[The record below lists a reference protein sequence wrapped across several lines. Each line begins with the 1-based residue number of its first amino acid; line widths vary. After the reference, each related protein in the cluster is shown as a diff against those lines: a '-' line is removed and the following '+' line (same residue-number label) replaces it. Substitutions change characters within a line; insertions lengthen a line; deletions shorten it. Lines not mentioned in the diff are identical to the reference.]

1 MARNIYARQTQRKI
15 FDQFSVC
22 GFNWNG
28 WHSSSLPECDCE
40 VHKISWLIT
49 DGDNSR
55 LWIDDS
61 AVVIFYPVH
70 AVDDVPLG
78 AVWALGAYNIDL
90 KKFNIKYNFGNTKK
104 NSIILT
110 TAYEKSTLLK
120 GLPNQK

>member
-1 MARNIYARQTQRKI
+1 M
-15 FDQFSVC
+15 
-22 GFNWNG
+22 
-28 WHSSSLPECDCE
+28 
-40 VHKISWLIT
+40 IT

-78 AVWALGAYNIDL
+78 AVWALGADNIDL

-104 NSIILT
+104 NFNHS
-110 TAYEKSTLLK
+110 YN
-120 GLPNQK
+120 GL